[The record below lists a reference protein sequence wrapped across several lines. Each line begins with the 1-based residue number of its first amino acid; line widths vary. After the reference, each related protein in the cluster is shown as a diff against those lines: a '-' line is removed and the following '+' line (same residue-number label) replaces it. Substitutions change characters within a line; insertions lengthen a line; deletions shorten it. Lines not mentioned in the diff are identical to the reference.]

1 MSTEKVTI
9 TLDRALFAEADAAAR
24 ELKESRS
31 ALFSDAIREYLERR
45 RNRKLFQQFN
55 KVYADGMDAEERH
68 VLASMDE
75 ATAEILGRDPW

>member
-9 TLDRALFAEADAAAR
+9 TLDRALFAEADGAAR
-24 ELKESRS
+24 EMKMSRS
-31 ALFSDAIREYLERR
+31 AFFADAIREYLERR

-55 KVYADGMDAEERH
+55 KVYAVGMDADERD
-68 VLASMDE
+68 VLEAIGE